1 MIKIKNKILITVSVV
16 IFLGVILYLNIDVF
30 VKKKD
35 FETNYYREKNTSEI
49 SNTKD
54 FIRQDL
60 SKVTEKKEIIKK
72 EAQIDLYVL
81 DKKYNLEFNEGE
93 SLYDAMYYL
102 MEKESSDFYFSGKK
116 NIALGFFVES
126 INGLKNS
133 NNKYWI
139 YYVNT
144 KEADIGISNYILK
157 KSDIINWNLE

>member
-35 FETNYYREKNTSEI
+35 FETNYYRETNTSEI